1 MLMNLTKDHCVTG
14 RQGHSL
20 GSLSI
25 RFCMTLSPHSPIVPS
40 TRTINNTMHTYQ
52 YQSLTYLKHSS
63 PQKKYDWLKITF
75 VAASRFGS
83 DP

>member
-14 RQGHSL
+14 GQGHSL

-25 RFCMTLSPHSPIVPS
+25 RFCMTLSPHSPIVSS
-40 TRTINNTMHTYQ
+40 TEQLTTQ